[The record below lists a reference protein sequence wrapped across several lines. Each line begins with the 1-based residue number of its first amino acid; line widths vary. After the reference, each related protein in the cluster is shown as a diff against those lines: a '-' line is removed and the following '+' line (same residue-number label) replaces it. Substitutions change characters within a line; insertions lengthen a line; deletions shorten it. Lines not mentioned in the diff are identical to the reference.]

1 MLRRAAL
8 LLLVANLAYFAWAEG
23 WLDGLLGVRSQVERE
38 PERLARQVRPES
50 VIVLSPSAADAAAA
64 AASAAAAAAADPS
77 APDPAACLEAGP
89 FATGASVSAVAALQ
103 TAQPPLPP
111 GSWND
116 VKIDRPGSWIV
127 YLGKYP
133 NREALAR
140 KEEELRRA
148 RVAFEEVRSPP
159 ELEFG
164 FSLGRF
170 DQRALADNALE
181 QLVSRG
187 IRTAR
192 VVELVAPA
200 TLHML
205 RVEKADKALAAQL
218 MALRSDTLGKGF
230 VSCGS

>member
-1 MLRRAAL
+1 MLRRLVVLML
-8 LLLVANLAYFAWAEG
+8 LANLAYFAWTQG
-23 WLDGLLGVRSQVERE
+23 WLDGLLGVRSQGDRE

-50 VIVLSPSAADAAAA
+50 VIILPPSAANAVDA
-64 AASAAAAAAADPS
+64 AASAVSADSPAPS
-77 APDPAACLEAGP
+77 TTTACLEAGP
-89 FATGASVSAVAALQ
+89 FAIGASVSAVAALQ